1 MKAYRPITGFAA
13 GEGGF
18 IVEITIHEL
27 VPRHEILKEE
37 EKKKVL
43 QKFGVTENELPQ
55 IRVSDP
61 VLETAGAKPGQ
72 MVKITRKS
80 QTAGEAIYYR
90 LVVKG

>member
-1 MKAYRPITGFAA
+1 VGIAA

-18 IVEITIHEL
+18 IVEITSHEL
-27 VPRHEILKEE
+27 VPRHEILKDE

-43 QKFGVTENELPQ
+43 QKFGVTENQLPQ
-55 IRVSDP
+55 IHVSDP
-61 VLETAGAKPGQ
+61 VLEESGAKPGQ
-72 MVKITRKS
+72 LVKITRNS

>member
-1 MKAYRPITGFAA
+1 
-13 GEGGF
+13 
-18 IVEITIHEL
+18 
-27 VPRHEILKEE
+27 
-37 EKKKVL
+37 L
-43 QKFGVTENELPQ
+43 QKFGVTENQLPQ

>member
-1 MKAYRPITGFAA
+1 MKARRHIAGIAA

-18 IVEITIHEL
+18 IVEITRHEL
-27 VPRHEILKEE
+27 VPKHEILKEE

-43 QKFGVTENELPQ
+43 QTFGVTENQLPQ

-61 VLETAGAKPGQ
+61 VLETAGAKPGNL
-72 MVKITRKS
+72 VKITRMS